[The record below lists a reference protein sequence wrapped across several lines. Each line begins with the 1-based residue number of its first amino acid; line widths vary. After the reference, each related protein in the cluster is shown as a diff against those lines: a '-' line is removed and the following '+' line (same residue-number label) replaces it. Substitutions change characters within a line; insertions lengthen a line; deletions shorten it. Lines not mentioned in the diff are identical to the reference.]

1 MEKMIFSR
9 RVAYELRKAGCR
21 IIRTEV
27 NKIKPQFDV
36 WVFEDNDYLENKL
49 TEITKNNNN

>member
-9 RVAYELRKAGCR
+9 RVAYELRKAGCK
-21 IIRTEV
+21 IIRTEI
-27 NKIKPQFDV
+27 NKIKPQYDV

-49 TEITKNNNN
+49 TEITNKNNN